1 MLRLTLQETF
11 IELHLLTT
19 QGKLQKVGSK
29 TDIGAEIR
37 DACVFGTKW
46 PIQFPTGAPSAGPG
60 VGGRDPSEDPKSR
73 LPAEILAMTTDAGY
87 LQFLYARDCD
97 EQGQV
102 DFVVSK
108 RRIDNRGVHPSHL
121 GKGMAVDPQ

>member
-1 MLRLTLQETF
+1 M
-11 IELHLLTT
+11 
-19 QGKLQKVGSK
+19 GSK

-37 DACVFGTKW
+37 DACVFGAKR
-46 PIQFPTGAPSAGPG
+46 PIQFSTGSPG
-60 VGGRDPSEDPKSR
+60 MSPSEDRKCR

-87 LQFLYARDCD
+87 LQFLYARDCE

-108 RRIDNRGVHPSHL
+108 RRIGSRGVHPSHL
-121 GKGMAVDPQ
+121 GKCIAVDHR